1 MSDQSTIPH
10 IPVLLNE
17 VLDVFN
23 EVNSGTFVD
32 CTMGFGGHSEAI
44 AKAHPELKLICIDRD
59 RDAHA
64 FAQKR
69 LERFAERITFLHGS
83 YAKMFP
89 TITDENITG
98 VLADIGVSSWQLD
111 ARERGF
117 CFDSDLLD
125 MRMNQENPL
134 SAKEVVNQYNIE
146 ELERIFKEYGEV
158 REYKKA
164 ARIICEARKEKK
176 FESNRELAQL
186 IERHFHKAKIHPA
199 TLIFQ
204 AIRIE
209 VNQELKQLEC
219 LLDTLEERAYSGALI
234 VIITFH
240 SLEDRIVKNR
250 FKEWTQSCICPPEA
264 FKCSCGNNH
273 DKGKI
278 LTKKPVMA
286 SADEIKTNT
295 RSRSAK
301 LRVFRFHER

>member
-1 MSDQSTIPH
+1 MQTQNSIPH
-10 IPVLLNE
+10 IPVLLEE
-17 VLDVFN
+17 VLEAFSDL
-23 EVNSGTFVD
+23 ETGTFVD

-44 AKAHPELKLICIDRD
+44 AKNHPDLTMICIDRD

-69 LERFAERITFLHGS
+69 LEPYQERITFLHGS
-83 YAKMFP
+83 YAEQFP
-89 TITDENITG
+89 TIENNDVTG

-117 CFDSDLLD
+117 GFDSDSLD
-125 MRMNQENPL
+125 MRMNQESPL
-134 SAKEVVNQYNIE
+134 SAKEVVNQYSLE
-146 ELERIFKEYGEV
+146 ELQRIFRDYGEV

-176 FESNRELAQL
+176 FESNRELAAL
-186 IERHFHKAKIHPA
+186 IERHFYKAKIHPA

-209 VNQELKQLEC
+209 VNQELKELEN
-219 LLDTLEERAYSGALI
+219 LLDTLEERNYNNAIIA
-234 VIITFH
+234 IITFH

-250 FKEWTQSCICPPEA
+250 FKAWTQSCICPPEA

-278 LTKKPVMA
+278 MTRKPLSA
-286 SADEIKTNT
+286 SAGELKTNT
-295 RSRSAK
+295 RARSAK
-301 LRVFRFHER
+301 MRVFRFHGE